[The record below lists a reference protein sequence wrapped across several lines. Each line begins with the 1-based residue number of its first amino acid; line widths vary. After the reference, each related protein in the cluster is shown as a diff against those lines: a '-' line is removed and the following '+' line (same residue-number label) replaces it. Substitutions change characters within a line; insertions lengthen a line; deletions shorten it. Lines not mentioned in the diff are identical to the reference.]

1 MRQAVARADAVSVA
15 ARRQDPVVP
24 VLDERFAAAMD
35 RVMSRSGPQLAMPS
49 QAPPAAPSVQD
60 DEPAAAMRCADAVVT
75 VLDGEL
81 SKGDIISRV
90 MDLAAEQ
97 GRDKPFSLRTIG
109 VALEKLLE
117 DGRITRP
124 AYNTYSPVRTTLR
137 VVTGNSHTETEVSR

>member
-1 MRQAVARADAVSVA
+1 
-15 ARRQDPVVP
+15 
-24 VLDERFAAAMD
+24 
-35 RVMSRSGPQLAMPS
+35 
-49 QAPPAAPSVQD
+49 
-60 DEPAAAMRCADAVVT
+60 MRCADAVVT

-81 SKGDIISRV
+81 NKGDIISRV
-90 MDLAAEQ
+90 MDLSAAQ

-137 VVTGNSHTETEVSR
+137 VVTGNDRTETETSR